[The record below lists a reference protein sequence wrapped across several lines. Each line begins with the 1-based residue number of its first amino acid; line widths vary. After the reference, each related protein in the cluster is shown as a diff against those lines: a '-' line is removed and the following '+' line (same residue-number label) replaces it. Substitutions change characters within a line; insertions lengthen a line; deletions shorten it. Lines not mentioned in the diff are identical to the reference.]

1 MPIDTKQARTL
12 ETFSTMPG
20 HLIRRVYQVATALF
34 AQECGDVDL
43 TPVQYAALVAIQA
56 HPRIDATRLSQVI
69 YFDRST
75 IGDVLD
81 RLEAKKWVQ
90 RQSCSDDRRIKLLTI
105 APAGRDV
112 LRRVEPCVRRV
123 QQRLLRPLSTKDG
136 ETLVRLLAQLAD
148 EHDDVLPFWAAAEGT
163 RK

>member
-1 MPIDTKQARTL
+1 MPTETKPPRAI

-34 AQECGDVDL
+34 ADECGNVDL

-56 HPRIDATRLSQVI
+56 HPRIDATRLSQAI

-81 RLEAKKWVQ
+81 RMEAKRWVQ
-90 RQSCSDDRRIKLLTI
+90 RHPSPDDRRVKLVTI
-105 APAGRDV
+105 APAGREV
-112 LRRVEPCVRRV
+112 LRRVEPGVDRV
-123 QQRLLRPLSTKDG
+123 QQRLLEPLAAKDR
-136 ETLVRLLAQLAD
+136 ETLVRLLARLAD
-148 EHDDVLPFWAAAEGT
+148 DHEDVLPF
-163 RK
+163 